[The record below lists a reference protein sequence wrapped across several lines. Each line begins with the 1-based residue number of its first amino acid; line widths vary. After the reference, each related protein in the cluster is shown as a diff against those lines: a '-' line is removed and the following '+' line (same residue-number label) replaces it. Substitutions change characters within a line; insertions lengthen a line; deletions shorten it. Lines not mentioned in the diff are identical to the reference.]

1 MDEGRLCLKK
11 VSESRSPSEP
21 RVKLKVSDTRVLR
34 GNEGVLSLKW
44 EKCLRGVG
52 DRVPFMNELLTGSGP
67 LKRAE
72 KARGEGGGGEREL
85 SRDPERSEKSRG
97 RGRGVSPATERRAS
111 GKRRSS
117 ASAKTPEHQCSG
129 AQAGS
134 SRARAGCPGFVPHA
148 LSWRYLRRD

>member
-1 MDEGRLCLKK
+1 MFEKSLRVQISVRAD
-11 VSESRSPSEP
+11 
-21 RVKLKVSDTRVLR
+21 RVKLKVSDTGVLR

-44 EKCLRGVG
+44 EKYLRGVG

-85 SRDPERSEKSRG
+85 SRDPERSERSRG

-117 ASAKTPEHQCSG
+117 ASAKTPERQCSG

-134 SRARAGCPGFVPHA
+134 SRARGPGALGSCPTRSLGVT
-148 LSWRYLRRD
+148 